1 MPRLKLFLK
10 MRQLEQEEEKN
21 TTESKSNIFSD
32 DELIKFKDKYQS
44 SRRKKSK
51 AKKKSK
57 TSFQLK

>member
-1 MPRLKLFLK
+1 
-10 MRQLEQEEEKN
+10 MRQSEQEEEKN
-21 TTESKSNIFSD
+21 TTELKSNIFSD
-32 DELIKFKDKYQS
+32 DELLKFKDKYHS